1 MVYVKYS
8 LIVLLLILS
17 GCERST
23 QVNAQLGSPEH
34 VAGEFFHAIYNDKDL
49 EKAQSMSTKEFASLL
64 GSYGT
69 ARQAGRT
76 LFNMNFDKVLINV
89 NRSGRNL
96 REQYHDSA
104 NIQLIF
110 DGEFDDRRIQETRTV
125 LLVRQRGSWLVSEV
139 QADKFSTSIR

>member
-1 MVYVKYS
+1 MY
-8 LIVLLLILS
+8 LLKSFLLVVFIALA
-17 GCERST
+17 GCEPST
-23 QVNAQLGSPEH
+23 KVNAQLGSPEH
-34 VAGEFFHAIYNDKDL
+34 IAGEFFHAIYNDKDL

-76 LFNMNFDKVLINV
+76 LFNMNFDKVVINV

-96 REQYHDSA
+96 REQYHDNA

-125 LLVRQRGSWLVSEV
+125 VLVRQRGNWLVSEV
-139 QADKFSTSIR
+139 QADRFSTSIR

>member
-1 MVYVKYS
+1 MY
-8 LIVLLLILS
+8 LLKSFLLVVFIALA
-17 GCERST
+17 GCEPST
-23 QVNAQLGSPEH
+23 KVNAQLGSPEH
-34 VAGEFFHAIYNDKDL
+34 IAGEFFHAIYNDKDL

-76 LFNMNFDKVLINV
+76 LFNMNFDKVVINV

-96 REQYHDSA
+96 REQYHDNA

-110 DGEFDDRRIQETRTV
+110 DGEFADRRIQETRTV
-125 LLVRQRGSWLVSEV
+125 VLVRQRGNWLVSEV
-139 QADKFSTSIR
+139 QADRFSTSIR

>member
-1 MVYVKYS
+1 MAYLKYTFII
-8 LIVLLLILS
+8 LICIIT
-17 GCERST
+17 GCERNS
-23 QVNAQLGSPEH
+23 QVNAQLGSPEQ

-49 EKAQSMSTKEFASLL
+49 EKAQSMSTKEFASLI

-96 REQYHDSA
+96 REQYHDNA

-110 DGEFDDRRIQETRTV
+110 DGEFDNRKIQETRTV

>member
-1 MVYVKYS
+1 MS
-8 LIVLLLILS
+8 LLKSFLFVAILALV
-17 GCERST
+17 GCEPSPK
-23 QVNAQLGSPEH
+23 VNAQLGSPEH
-34 VAGEFFHAIYNDKDL
+34 IAGEFFHAIYNDKDL

-96 REQYHDSA
+96 REQYQDHA

-125 LLVRQRGSWLVSEV
+125 VLVRQRGSWLVSEV

>member
-1 MVYVKYS
+1 MSS
-8 LIVLLLILS
+8 LKVVLLVILIALT
-17 GCERST
+17 GCEPSPK
-23 QVNAQLGSPEH
+23 VNAQLGSPEH
-34 VAGEFFHAIYNDKDL
+34 IAGEFFHAIYNDKDL

-76 LFNMNFDKVLINV
+76 LFNMNFDNVLINV

-96 REQYHDSA
+96 REQYQDHA

-110 DGEFDDRRIQETRTV
+110 DGEFNDRRIQETRV
-125 LLVRQRGSWLVSEV
+125 VVLVRQRGNWVVSEV